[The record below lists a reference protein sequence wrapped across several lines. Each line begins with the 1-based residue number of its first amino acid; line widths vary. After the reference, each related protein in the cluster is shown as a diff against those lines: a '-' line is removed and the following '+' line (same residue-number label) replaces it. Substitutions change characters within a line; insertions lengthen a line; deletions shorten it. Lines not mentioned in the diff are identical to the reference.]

1 MAPILLRGFR
11 SLAMGRRVIYGDRI
25 ILLGGSA
32 KYRQTDVSVRH
43 TSGSSNLWH
52 RTNQNQINQMEK
64 RTLQTER
71 RPSLFS
77 DRSQLKYA
85 RRLVIKLGSAVITRE
100 DEHGLA
106 LGRLASIVEQVAEC
120 QLEGRDCI
128 MVTSGAVAFGKQ
140 KLTQEL
146 LMSLSMRETLSP
158 KDHTREDAGSIEPR
172 AAAAVGQSGLMSLYD
187 AMFAQ
192 YGVKIAQVLVTK
204 PDFYNEETR
213 KNLFCTLSELI
224 SLNIVPIVNT
234 NDAVSPPMFIVDEE
248 VTGPKKGISIKD
260 NDSLAA
266 MVAAEIQ
273 ADLLILMSD
282 VDGIYNKP
290 PWEDGAKLM
299 STYTSND
306 RNAIQFGKKSK
317 VGTGGMDSK
326 VSAATWALDR
336 GVSVVICNGTQEK
349 AIKTI
354 IGGRKVGTFFT
365 ETGPGSGQTAPVEI
379 LAENARLGSRVL
391 QSLSADQRA
400 DAVNVLADLVL
411 SKQSFILEANGVDL
425 NEATKSGLAKPLQSR
440 LSLTPSK
447 LKGLSVGLK
456 QIADSSHKIVGRVL
470 RRTQLAEDLQLTQVT
485 VPIGVL
491 LVIFESRPDSLLQIS
506 ALAMASANGC
516 LLKGGKEAVNS
527 NKALME
533 LVKEALGTVGA
544 ANAISLV
551 STREEISDLLSM
563 DKHIDLIIPRGS
575 SDLVRSIQQQSQNI
589 PVLGH
594 AEGICHVF
602 VDREADLEKALK
614 IIKDSKC
621 DYPAAC
627 NAMETLLIH
636 RDLMEGDFFTSVCN
650 MLKEEGV
657 KIYSGPKL
665 NKLLTFG
672 PAVAK
677 SMRHEYSALEC
688 CIEVVDDVNEAIDHI
703 HTFGSAHTDVV
714 VTENDETARKFQQQV
729 DSACV
734 FHNASSRFADG
745 FRFGLGAEVGISTAR
760 IHARGPVGVEGL
772 LTTKWILNG
781 TDHAAADFAEGGPRR
796 WIHDSLP
803 I

>member
-1 MAPILLRGFR
+1 MAPILLRGFH
-11 SLAMGRRVIYGDRI
+11 SVAMGRRVIYGDRI
-25 ILLGGSA
+25 ISLGGLA
-32 KYRQTDVSVRH
+32 KYRQADVSVRH

-52 RTNQNQINQMEK
+52 RTNHSQINQMEK

-365 ETGPGSGQTAPVEI
+365 ETGPTGSTAPVEI

-391 QSLSADQRA
+391 QSLTPDQRA
-400 DAVNVLADLVL
+400 DAVNILADLIL
-411 SKQSFILEANGVDL
+411 AKQSFILEANGLDL
-425 NEATKSGLAKPLQSR
+425 NEASKSGLAKPLQSR

-470 RRTQLAEDLQLTQVT
+470 RRTQLSEDLQLTQVT

-533 LVKEALGTVGA
+533 LVKEALGNVGA

-551 STREEISDLLSM
+551 STRDEISDLLSM

-575 SDLVRSIQQQSQNI
+575 SDLVRNIQQQSQNI

-602 VDREADLEKALK
+602 VDRDADKEKALK

-627 NAMETLLIH
+627 NAMETVLIH
-636 RDLMEGDFFTSVCN
+636 RDLMDGDFFTSVCN
-650 MLKEEGV
+650 MLKAEGV
-657 KIYSGPKL
+657 KIFSGPKL

-672 PAVAK
+672 PTVAK

-688 CIEVVDDVNEAIDHI
+688 CIEVVDNIDDAIDHI
-703 HTFGSAHTDVV
+703 HTFGSAHTDVII
-714 VTENDETARKFQQQV
+714 TENSDTARTFQQQV

-772 LTTKWILNG
+772 LTSKWILNG
-781 TDHAAADFAEGGPRR
+781 TDHAAADFADGGNRR
-796 WIHDSLP
+796 WIHESLP
-803 I
+803 L